1 MNGFRKRLTIS
12 FFILASISFLIF
24 GRSQNTLIDQMRSYV
39 FDLFIP
45 IITLVDIPRDAT
57 SNLSDL
63 VRNIAMVFSDNRFL
77 REENIEL
84 KRKLIEST
92 ELEID
97 NFRLKSLLNIKNG
110 TLNTV
115 TASRIV
121 SDSNSPFFRSMLIN
135 SGTQANVKKGH
146 AVVNEEG
153 VIGRIINVAVNSS
166 RVLLLNDINSRIPVK
181 FVKNGI
187 NVILAGNNS
196 RFLGINF
203 MPEDVKA
210 VNGDLIL
217 TSGMG
222 GVFPPDLPVGVVVN
236 VLATGEIKIE
246 PAVNFDRLNYVSVI
260 DYEIANFSGLSEG
273 QMENNKP
280 SRLERSKQ

>member
-24 GRSQNTLIDQMRSYV
+24 GRSQNTLIEQIRAYV

-57 SNLSDL
+57 SNLSDR

-260 DYEIANFSGLSEG
+260 DYEIANFSKLSEG

>member
-24 GRSQNTLIDQMRSYV
+24 GRSQNTLIEQIRAYV

-57 SNLSDL
+57 SNLSDR

-260 DYEIANFSGLSEG
+260 DYEIANFSELSEG

>member
-1 MNGFRKRLTIS
+1 M
-12 FFILASISFLIF
+12 
-24 GRSQNTLIDQMRSYV
+24 
-39 FDLFIP
+39 
-45 IITLVDIPRDAT
+45 
-57 SNLSDL
+57 
-63 VRNIAMVFSDNRFL
+63 
-77 REENIEL
+77 
-84 KRKLIEST
+84 
-92 ELEID
+92 
-97 NFRLKSLLNIKNG
+97 
-110 TLNTV
+110 
-115 TASRIV
+115 
-121 SDSNSPFFRSMLIN
+121 
-135 SGTQANVKKGH
+135 
-146 AVVNEEG
+146 
-153 VIGRIINVAVNSS
+153 
-166 RVLLLNDINSRIPVK
+166 LLNDINSRIPVK

-260 DYEIANFSGLSEG
+260 DYEIANFSELSEG